1 MTTIRRVVSAA
12 RPTVNTFF
20 EALSTE
26 LTNTV
31 DTILGKSSEGVGQI
45 SAGDPLGAGC
55 TTPPSKLIF
64 TATVN

>member
-1 MTTIRRVVSAA
+1 MTIIRRVVFAA

-20 EALSTE
+20 DTLSTQ

-45 SAGDPLGAGC
+45 SAGDPLGTGC
-55 TTPPSKLIF
+55 TTPPASSF
-64 TATVN
+64 SPPR